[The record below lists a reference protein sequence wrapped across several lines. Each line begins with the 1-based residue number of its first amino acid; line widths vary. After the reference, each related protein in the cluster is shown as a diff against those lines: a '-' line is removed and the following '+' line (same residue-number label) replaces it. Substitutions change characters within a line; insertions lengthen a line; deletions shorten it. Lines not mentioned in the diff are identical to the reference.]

1 MRAAV
6 PMTVTRVFHYAM
18 YQPILDNRRVP
29 LCGAVSYRAL
39 RHNLPKLDYGR
50 AARPFFPAAQIGLS
64 IEVVLLPSWHWPFSV
79 CKFLAGSKAVI
90 SPSLRKS
97 TGQMGNVVTTLTD
110 RVLDNRIFS
119 RAKENSPSLRCL
131 GITSHE
137 EIATGMKSTK
147 RVEKLVSER
156 WPKLKKRAQ
165 NENSLEKLIAILEEI
180 DDLLFNLEKRVGAG
194 AKDGNMLLS
203 ARADADFA
211 KFLNVFKKSGANE
224 GSRATRNVQQHQ
236 PNRE

>member
-1 MRAAV
+1 
-6 PMTVTRVFHYAM
+6 
-18 YQPILDNRRVP
+18 
-29 LCGAVSYRAL
+29 
-39 RHNLPKLDYGR
+39 
-50 AARPFFPAAQIGLS
+50 
-64 IEVVLLPSWHWPFSV
+64 
-79 CKFLAGSKAVI
+79 
-90 SPSLRKS
+90 
-97 TGQMGNVVTTLTD
+97 
-110 RVLDNRIFS
+110 
-119 RAKENSPSLRCL
+119 
-131 GITSHE
+131 
-137 EIATGMKSTK
+137 MKSSK
-147 RVEKLVSER
+147 RVETLISER